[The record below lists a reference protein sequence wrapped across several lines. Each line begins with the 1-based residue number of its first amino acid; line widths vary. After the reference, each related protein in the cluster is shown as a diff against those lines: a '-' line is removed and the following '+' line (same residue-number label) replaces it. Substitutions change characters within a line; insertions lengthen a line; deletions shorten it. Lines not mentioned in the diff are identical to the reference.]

1 MMGHLLNDGAV
12 KPYSLT
18 HSLDSSRPAHFLY
31 KITSKTVKYI
41 ERSTNALSSVCHAA
55 IVKLIHEAAVA
66 AFRVC
71 LQSTRSS
78 ACKHTHTHT
87 HTDHR
92 RAGGHLYVV
101 METHG
106 ISGRFA
112 WRAELLSCA
121 NCGDHVT
128 TGGQMVTC

>member
-1 MMGHLLNDGAV
+1 MMMDHLLNDGAV

-31 KITSKTVKYI
+31 KITTKTVKYI
-41 ERSTNALSSVCHAA
+41 ERSTNALSSVCHTA

-78 ACKHTHTHT
+78 ACKHTHTHGPPT
-87 HTDHR
+87 R
-92 RAGGHLYVV
+92 
-101 METHG
+101 
-106 ISGRFA
+106 
-112 WRAELLSCA
+112 WRALVCCHGNTRYKQA
-121 NCGDHVT
+121 VCVAGRAA
-128 TGGQMVTC
+128 